1 MVKNNNMSV
10 FLCIPCQ
17 QSRSCQGD
25 KTWCPRRPACCAPA
39 PVCDC
44 WARFPCGEP
53 PLMESYSSLLSVTEG
68 NNQKEKKQK
77 WKKERNQFYRTHSP
91 YLIFQAWNSNSSREM
106 LAQLATARAATAAIS
121 SSFILIDST
130 SRNGKEILC
139 DLQETTQVDV
149 NCFTSTSLLKS
160 HDVGCH
166 MHATT
171 GSALFLSF
179 FNLKPLKLF
188 PISSVCFFFVSMHM
202 Q

>member
-1 MVKNNNMSV
+1 MIRLDALVGQHV
-10 FLCIPCQ
+10 VHQHQFAIVEP
-17 QSRSCQGD
+17 D
-25 KTWCPRRPACCAPA
+25 FPA
-39 PVCDC
+39 V
-44 WARFPCGEP
+44 
-53 PLMESYSSLLSVTEG
+53 SLLWWRVIAPCCQS
-68 NNQKEKKQK
+68 QKETIRKSGNKSG
-77 WKKERNQFYRTHSP
+77 KKERNQFYRTHSP